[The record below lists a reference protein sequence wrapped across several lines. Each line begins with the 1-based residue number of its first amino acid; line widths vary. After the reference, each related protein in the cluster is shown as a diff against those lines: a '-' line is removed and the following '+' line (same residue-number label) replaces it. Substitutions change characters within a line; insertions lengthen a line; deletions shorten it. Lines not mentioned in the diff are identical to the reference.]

1 MHERDEDREDAGAQ
15 EERAAVDVL
24 EEVTQK
30 HSEHAKD
37 RGSNRRD
44 WNASKSEL

>member
-15 EERAAVDVL
+15 EERAVDVL